1 MNHYWYMYLLDIWL
15 TFWVG
20 RRPEWHWPRCPRPGY
35 RGHTPPPPPPT
46 QTSSL
51 LMPRRTMAAF
61 FLAKSPTCIKQ
72 TKLYM
77 MIHVSVVTGDNRL
90 ANFECQSIPH
100 TAVNYLNYVKSI
112 LMFTIY
118 TQIREKKA
126 YSSFGCRGGR
136 RKGSLNHS
144 LGEGFL
150 SLGEGFLGGP
160 PSVRVGGDRETE
172 TRMYG
177 GWFHGRLGFT
187 RRATLTRLHLRWCN
201 WNGHI
206 WGFICTLILS
216 KFLNKIKIFK
226 FQQKSINLQN

>member
-90 ANFECQSIPH
+90 ANFECQSISH

-118 TQIREKKA
+118 TQIREKKLTA
-126 YSSFGCRGGR
+126 LLDAEEEEERGLWTILWGRDSFLWGR
-136 RKGSLNHS
+136 GSLEDLPRS
-144 LGEGFL
+144 ESEEIGRPRRECMEAGFMEDLALLGELLWLDFTW
-150 SLGEGFLGGP
+150 
-160 PSVRVGGDRETE
+160 DDATE
-172 TRMYG
+172 TAIYG
-177 GWFHGRLGFT
+177 ALFVD
-187 RRATLTRLHLRWCN
+187 
-201 WNGHI
+201 
-206 WGFICTLILS
+206 
-216 KFLNKIKIFK
+216 
-226 FQQKSINLQN
+226 